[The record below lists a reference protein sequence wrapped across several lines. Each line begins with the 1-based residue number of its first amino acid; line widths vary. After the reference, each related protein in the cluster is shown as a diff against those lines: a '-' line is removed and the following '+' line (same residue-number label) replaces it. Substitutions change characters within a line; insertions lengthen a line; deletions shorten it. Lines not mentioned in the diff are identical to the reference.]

1 MELTEEQKTVHLTK
15 EQREIALYLK
25 NGARIEEI
33 AQKSFLSLSYTYEKV
48 RVIKNK
54 LNAKN
59 MKHLKAILS
68 DINILWFYVFMEFLQ
83 ILPKIIKNTLY

>member
-1 MELTEEQKTVHLTK
+1 MELTQEQKTVHLTK

-25 NGARIEEI
+25 NGAGVEEI
-33 AQKSFLSLSYTYEKV
+33 AQKIFLSLSYTYEKI

-59 MKHLKAILS
+59 MRHLRDILS
-68 DINILWFYVFMEFLQ
+68 DLDIL
-83 ILPKIIKNTLY
+83 